1 MDEFSLIKQYF
12 TPLAAGF
19 PGSLNLTDDAALI
32 DVPAGKQ
39 LIITK
44 DTISEGIHFLGTE
57 EAPLVA
63 KKLLRVNLSDLA
75 AKGATPLCYLI
86 AACLPESTDERWV
99 EGFAEGLKQDQQ
111 EFAIH
116 LAGGD
121 TTKTLGTLSLSLTA
135 FGLIDSGKMLKR
147 SGAEI
152 GDNIYV
158 SGTIGDAT
166 LGLMSLNGELNP
178 NFERD
183 DELEQRYFLPQP
195 RVTLGQKLVGIATS
209 CMDVSDGLVQDLGHI
224 CTTSQVGAT
233 IHLSSLPLSHS
244 AMRLVGR
251 YPELWEHIIT
261 GGDDYELLFTAP
273 ASAEKTIAA
282 LSQEV
287 HVPITKIGHLTKGTN
302 VSVLNAQ
309 GSQLALKRTGYR
321 HF

>member
-1 MDEFSLIKQYF
+1 MDEFGLIRTYF
-12 TPLAAGF
+12 SPLAAGF

-39 LIITK
+39 LVITK

-57 EAPLVA
+57 EAQLVA

-111 EFAIH
+111 EFSIH

-121 TTKTLGTLSLSLTA
+121 TTRTLGTLSLSLTA
-135 FGLIDSGKMLKR
+135 LGLIDAGKMLKR
-147 SGAEI
+147 SGAKI
-152 GDNIYV
+152 GDDIYV
-158 SGTIGDAT
+158 SGTIGDAA

-195 RVTLGQKLVGIATS
+195 RVTLGQKMIGITTS
-209 CMDVSDGLVQDLGHI
+209 CMDISDGLVQDLEHI
-224 CTTSQVGAT
+224 CTTSRVGST
-233 IHLSSLPLSHS
+233 IHLPSVPLSHS
-244 AMRLVGR
+244 AMRLVSR
-251 YPELWEHIIT
+251 YPELWERIIT

-273 ASAEKTIAA
+273 ASAEKLIAA
-282 LSQEV
+282 LAQEV
-287 HVPITKIGHLTKGTN
+287 HVPITRIGTITKGN
-302 VSVLNAQ
+302 KVSVLDAQ
-309 GSQLALKRTGYR
+309 GSQLTLKKAGYR

>member
-1 MDEFSLIKQYF
+1 MDEFTLIKQYL

-57 EAPLVA
+57 EASLVA

-86 AACLPESTDERWV
+86 AASLPESTDERWV

-111 EFAIH
+111 EFSIH

-135 FGLIDSGKMLKR
+135 LGLIDAGKMLKR
-147 SGAEI
+147 SGAKI
-152 GDNIYV
+152 GDDIYV
-158 SGTIGDAT
+158 SGTLGDAA

-195 RVTLGQKLVGIATS
+195 RVALGQKLVGIAHS
-209 CMDVSDGLVQDLGHI
+209 CMDISDGLVQDLGHI
-224 CTTSQVGAT
+224 CKTSNAGAT

-244 AMRLVGR
+244 AMNLVSR
-251 YPELWEHIIT
+251 YPELWKRIIT

-282 LSQEV
+282 LSQEGN
-287 HVPITKIGHLTKGTN
+287 VPITKVGMITKGSN
-302 VSVLNAQ
+302 VEVLDE
-309 GSQLALKRTGYR
+309 SKTPIVLKKAGYR